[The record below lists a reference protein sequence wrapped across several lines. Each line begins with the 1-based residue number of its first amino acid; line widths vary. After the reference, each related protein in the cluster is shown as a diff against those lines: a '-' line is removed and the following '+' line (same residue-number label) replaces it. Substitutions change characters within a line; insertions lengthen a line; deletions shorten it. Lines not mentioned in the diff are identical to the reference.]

1 MRYSNDLD
9 FCRLS
14 VTKHRGGYD
23 MITHELVS
31 KIQRE
36 LFKAQDDGFPFDPY
50 RTIADAIYRVSK
62 SDDMCPLRLAV
73 QHYLSFYK
81 ERDEWFNQCKF
92 KKLAIGGVNYT
103 FGDAEWTNE
112 HFGLPEDSVMPELA
126 HEIASAANIFLRYFD
141 TEKGVPRIRKNWTVA
156 VVDSADKEYALYGV
170 HWFLRPDDHPMM
182 GNRYP
187 IEAFEKGRS
196 LIINIANY
204 MWYLKSFS
212 DDWLPE
218 CFDYTSEMFGEANED
233 GTFKSVKAKVPASTS
248 A

>member
-1 MRYSNDLD
+1 MTNLNERDVY
-9 FCRLS
+9 RLS
-14 VTKHRGGYD
+14 VRSHKRGYD
-23 MITHELVS
+23 LITQEIVS

-36 LFKAQDDGFPFDPY
+36 LFKVQDDGFPFDPY
-50 RTIADAIYRVSK
+50 RTVADTIYRVSK
-62 SDDMCPLRLAV
+62 SDDMCPLSVAV

-81 ERDEWFNQCKF
+81 ERDEWFEQCKF

-112 HFGLPEDSVMPELA
+112 HFGLHEDGVMPELA

-156 VVDSADKEYALYGV
+156 VVDSADKKYARYGFS
-170 HWFLRPDDHPMM
+170 WFLRKVNHPLM
-182 GNRYP
+182 GTRYP

-196 LIINIANY
+196 LIINIAHY
-204 MWYLKSFS
+204 MWCLKPFT

-233 GTFKSVKAKVPASTS
+233 GTFKSVKAKVPASIS